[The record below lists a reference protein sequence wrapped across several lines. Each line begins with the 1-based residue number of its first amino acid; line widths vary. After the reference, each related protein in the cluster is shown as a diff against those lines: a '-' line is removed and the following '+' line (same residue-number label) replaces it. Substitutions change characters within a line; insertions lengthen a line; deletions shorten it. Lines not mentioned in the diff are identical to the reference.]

1 MADSGPGRAS
11 YLSRL
16 DTLVATVDQ
25 VQAELDTMRRFISVI
40 VFTLISLGLSVTLLS
55 IRIRA

>member
-1 MADSGPGRAS
+1 MADIGPGRAS

>member
-1 MADSGPGRAS
+1 
-11 YLSRL
+11 
-16 DTLVATVDQ
+16 